1 MTDVHIRVD
10 DMSEHLA
17 NTRVAVIGAG
27 SWGTAL
33 ANLLAAQGY
42 DVRLWA
48 RSQRL
53 AQRLAW
59 ARENALYLP
68 GVSLHPRL
76 VPTADFAAAADAAT
90 TFVSVLPSHAVR
102 TVWSMLAPELP
113 AAALLISATKGIEAS
128 SLCPMSQVLH
138 TTLAARP
145 GIAIAVLSG
154 PTFAHEVSQ
163 GTPSVAVAAATN
175 PAVAETV
182 QRLLSTTTFRV
193 YTNTDVLGVELGGAL
208 KNVMAI
214 AAGVCDGL
222 QLGYNTRAA
231 LITRGLAEMTHLGVA
246 MGARAQ
252 TFAGLSGMGDLVLT
266 CTGHL
271 SRNYVVGVQLGQGKK
286 LSDILSQMHM
296 VAEGVTTASAAVALG
311 ERYQV
316 EMPIAEKVYALLQ
329 GHITPHEAVTEL
341 MQRTLK
347 HEDR

>member
-1 MTDVHIRVD
+1 
-10 DMSEHLA
+10 MSEHIS

-33 ANLLAAQGY
+33 ANLLAAKGH

-48 RSQRL
+48 RTQRL
-53 AQRLAW
+53 AQHLAC
-59 ARENALYLP
+59 ARENAVYLP

-76 VPTADFAAAADAAT
+76 VPTADFAEAAEAT
-90 TFVSVLPSHAVR
+90 TIFLSVVPSHAVR
-102 TVWSMLAPELP
+102 TVWSLLAPRLP
-113 AAALLISATKGIEAS
+113 ASALLISATKGIEAG
-128 SLCPMSQVLH
+128 SLCPMSHVLQ

-154 PTFAHEVSQ
+154 PTFAYEVSQ
-163 GTPSVAVAAATN
+163 GTPSVAVAAAAD

-182 QRLLSTTTFRV
+182 QQLLSTATFRV

-231 LITRGLAEMTHLGVA
+231 LITRGLAEMTHLGVT

-266 CTGHL
+266 CTGPL

-311 ERYQV
+311 ERYGV

-329 GHITPHEAVTEL
+329 GHVTPHEAVTEL

-347 HEDR
+347 HEDC

>member
-1 MTDVHIRVD
+1 M
-10 DMSEHLA
+10 
-17 NTRVAVIGAG
+17 
-27 SWGTAL
+27 
-33 ANLLAAQGY
+33 Q
-42 DVRLWA
+42 
-48 RSQRL
+48 
-53 AQRLAW
+53 
-59 ARENALYLP
+59 
-68 GVSLHPRL
+68 
-76 VPTADFAAAADAAT
+76 
-90 TFVSVLPSHAVR
+90 
-102 TVWSMLAPELP
+102 
-113 AAALLISATKGIEAS
+113 
-128 SLCPMSQVLH
+128 
-138 TTLAARP
+138 
-145 GIAIAVLSG
+145 IAVLSG
-154 PTFAHEVSQ
+154 PTFAREVSQ
-163 GTPSVAVAAATN
+163 GTPTVAVVAATSH
-175 PAVAETV
+175 AVAETV
-182 QRLLSTTTFRV
+182 QQLLSTATFRV

-222 QLGYNTRAA
+222 NLGYNTRAA

-246 MGARAQ
+246 MGARAH

-266 CTGHL
+266 CTGPL
-271 SRNYVVGVQLGQGKK
+271 SRNYAVGVQLGQGKK